1 MAAPDHPAG
10 RRSLRP
16 NSHGRPIAMTDTVIE
31 VQALHKSFHGR
42 PALKGVS
49 FEVRRGEMVALLGAS
64 GSGKST
70 LLRLL
75 NGLHTADTTSD
86 ENAGT
91 CRLLGRT
98 LQRYG
103 RLTPEARALRARTAT
118 IFQQFNL
125 VDRLSVMTNVMA
137 GSLHRLPLW
146 RTLLGRFPKAEQE
159 RAWAALQRVDMAACA
174 WQRASTLSGG
184 QQQRAA
190 ISRAL
195 VQGAE
200 IILADEPIASL
211 DPDASRRVM
220 ALLAELNR
228 ELGVTVLVS
237 LHQVDHAFAWCPRTI
252 ALRHGEVV
260 HDGPTRALDAHR
272 LAALYGSQTGELTGQ
287 VGVLPAS
294 TPELAQP
301 MSQPEGP
308 AGAHPQGYPAA
319 LAA

>member
-1 MAAPDHPAG
+1 MAE
-10 RRSLRP
+10 
-16 NSHGRPIAMTDTVIE
+16 PIID
-31 VQALHKSFHGR
+31 VQSLHKSFNGHA
-42 PALKGVS
+42 ALSDVS
-49 FEVRRGEMVALLGAS
+49 FQVRAGEMVALLGAS

-75 NGLHTADTTSD
+75 NGLHRAD
-86 ENAGT
+86 AGT
-91 CRLLGRT
+91 PSVVRLLG
-98 LQRYG
+98 QPVQQGG
-103 RLTPEARALRARTAT
+103 RLSPQVRALRSRTAT

-125 VDRLSVMTNVMA
+125 VDRLSVMNNVLV

-146 RTLLGRFPKAEQE
+146 RTLLGRFPASERE
-159 RAWAALQRVDMAACA
+159 RAAAALHRVGIAPCA

-200 IILADEPIASL
+200 VILADEPIASL

-237 LHQVDHAFAWCPRTI
+237 LHQVEHAFASCPRTI
-252 ALRHGEVV
+252 ALRHGRIVY
-260 HDGPTRALDAHR
+260 DGPTRELDANR
-272 LAALYGSQTGELTGQ
+272 LAELYGSQVDELFDPAGHRPVAAPQ
-287 VGVLPAS
+287 ALPAS
-294 TPELAQP
+294 EALRRPNALDTTLDT
-301 MSQPEGP
+301 
-308 AGAHPQGYPAA
+308 A